1 MIDIHTHILPYIDD
15 GSKTMDA
22 SLSMLHKE
30 EELGVTDIF
39 LTPHYMKSRNYM
51 SGAQDNQV
59 VYQQLVEEAQKAG
72 IKIRLHLGNEIYY
85 RLESVSDLRNKLVLP
100 LGNTKKVLLEFHP
113 TQEDED
119 IAEAIHNMKSLG
131 YTPIIAHIERYD
143 YLKMTDYPIIRKMG
157 ALIQVNAGSLMGVLG
172 DKAKKLALK
181 LIKMDLVDFIASDIH
196 DLRVNYMMEAY
207 HLVEKKFSKELADK
221 LFHNQRIFG

>member
-51 SGAQDNQV
+51 SSAQDNQV

>member
-22 SLSMLHKE
+22 SLSMLKKE

-39 LTPHYMKSRNYM
+39 LTPHYMKSRNYL
-51 SGAQDNQV
+51 SPAKDNLA
-59 VYQQLVEEAQKAG
+59 VYEQLVEEAKNAG
-72 IKIRLHLGNEIYY
+72 IHIRLHLGNEIYY
-85 RLESVSDLRNKLVLP
+85 RLESVSDLRNKTVLP

-119 IAEAIHNMKSLG
+119 IAEAIHNMKALG
-131 YTPIIAHIERYD
+131 YVPIIAHIERYE
-143 YLKMTDYPIIRKMG
+143 YLKMTDYPLIRKMG
-157 ALIQVNAGSLMGVLG
+157 ALIQVNAGSLLGVLG

-181 LIKMDLVDFIASDIH
+181 LIKMNLVDFIASDIH
-196 DLRVNYMMEAY
+196 DFRVNYMAEAY
-207 HLVEKKFSKELADK
+207 QMIEKKFSKDTADK
-221 LFHNQRIFG
+221 LFHNTKIFG